1 MTRPVWLD
9 QALASDPALTR
20 LISAVATTVSM
31 GLAFLAEWQFV
42 RLFDPLGVSRY
53 QSAKYD
59 PGALALHHEVIIV
72 AMLVGGLLAL
82 MLGITFD
89 ETDFKGTA
97 IATVLPTIPLLTAT
111 LIALLLGSNTWI
123 VLSINPVLLGI
134 GTLFRRYGPRGNNVG
149 TMMYLGGF
157 LGYFMSRQ
165 FGIKAFGWMAAE
177 VLVSVLAIFIVRI
190 PLVMFQARSN
200 LERSMHSYTIRA
212 RLLTQLAVKVL
223 EGRGEK
229 SSDDLRVALIRL
241 NEMALIIEAYM
252 SRFGGTPAI
261 EEARQTLFDL
271 ELSLSNVARFSDSLS
286 RLNLSS
292 LISRDIVDYI
302 KGIPDSDAEQLALE
316 LNHSLARWRT
326 FHPSSDSITP
336 ILLRRLSASII
347 NLNSAAIRWR
357 KAREIL
363 HTYKKELTATGRH
376 TSSLHT
382 GHLPGSAVVSASA
395 SNEPWD
401 HATGSYIGLTP
412 EVRAAIQITIATAA
426 ATWIGYFVDPQRYYW
441 ASLSALLCFIGV
453 NNAGEQVRKGFY
465 RFLGTVLGVAIGS
478 ALTKAFGLNSTLD
491 AFTVLAAMFLGVYLS
506 KVNYSFLAMGVTV
519 AISMVFLQ
527 LSELSNSLLLERI
540 LETAVGALLASLTA
554 LFILPLG
561 PRRVI
566 ATARARFLDH
576 LQQLL
581 TTAVGY
587 LRSPELEDE
596 MVGLSREVDSDFHA
610 LVATVSPL
618 QWSLLGGLNREVNE
632 LISRTSA
639 VRNYSRSL
647 VADMLEPSSISPD
660 CATSLVSVVQRMN
673 FSLNSLTRR
682 NIERSSPYIRVSSFI
697 ESAKTEL
704 GLEATPYAMQKIDLL
719 MRDLML
725 LDGSLAA
732 LAKALKV
739 PVTSLDTAKI
749 EGSLIS

>member
-20 LISAVATTVSM
+20 LISAVTTTASM
-31 GLAFLAEWQFV
+31 GVAFLAEWQFV
-42 RLFDPLGVSRY
+42 NLFDPLGISRQ

-59 PGALALHHEVIIV
+59 AGALALHHEVIIV

-89 ETDFKGTA
+89 EPDLKGTA

-165 FGIKAFGWMAAE
+165 FGLKAFGWLAAE
-177 VLVSVLAIFIVRI
+177 VLVAVLVIFIVRI
-190 PLVMFQARSN
+190 PLVMFQAWSN

-223 EGRGEK
+223 EGGGEK

-252 SRFGGTPAI
+252 SRFGSAPAI
-261 EEARQTLFDL
+261 DEARQTLFDL

-286 RLNLSS
+286 RLKLSS

-302 KGIPDSDAEQLALE
+302 KGVPDSDAEQLAVE
-316 LNHSLARWRT
+316 LNHSLARWQT
-326 FHPSSDSITP
+326 FHPSSDSVTP

-363 HTYKKELTATGRH
+363 HAYKSELSATAKH
-376 TSSLHT
+376 TSSLRT

-401 HATGSYIGLTP
+401 HATGSHIGLTP

-465 RFLGTVLGVAIGS
+465 RFLGTVLGVALGS

-491 AFTVLAAMFLGVYLS
+491 AITVLAAMFLGVYLS

-540 LETAVGALLASLTA
+540 LETTVGALLASLTA

-587 LRSPELEDE
+587 LQSPELEDE

-647 VADMLEPSSISPD
+647 VADMMEPSSVSPD
-660 CATSLVSVVQRMN
+660 CVTSLVSVVQRMN
-673 FSLNSLTRR
+673 FSLNSLSRR
-682 NIERSSPYIRVSSFI
+682 NIERSSPYVRVSSFI

-704 GLEATPYAMQKIDLL
+704 GLEATPFAMQKIDLL

-739 PVTSLDTAKI
+739 PVTSLDTATV